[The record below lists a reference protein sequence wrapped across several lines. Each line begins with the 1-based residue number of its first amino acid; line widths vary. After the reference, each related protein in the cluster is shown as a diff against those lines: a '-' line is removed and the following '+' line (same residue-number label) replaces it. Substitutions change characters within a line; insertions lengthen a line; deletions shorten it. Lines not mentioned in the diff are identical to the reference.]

1 MPDRPAP
8 GLRPEWGETLAR
20 QDYKRDFR
28 ERDAQVR
35 GRDTWKLERR
45 QHFEEQ
51 GSPSWDALLRG
62 DWDEA
67 LRLLEARREALLELG
82 REDEERQSF
91 FHRVRVVEKPL
102 TTYLHWELHSL
113 RIRAECG
120 ERIRIVDAG
129 ALAGSERSGP
139 LPEVVIL
146 GGSTLYRVLYSE
158 TGTPVGAIRF
168 TDPDLILRWE
178 DYIRD
183 LYRTGEDVRTYFA
196 NEVARLPHPHGSG
209 AK

>member
-8 GLRPEWGETLAR
+8 GLRSEWGETLAR

-28 ERDAQVR
+28 ERDARVR

-51 GSPSWDALLRG
+51 GSPSWDAVLRG

-82 REDEERQSF
+82 REDEERQSY

-120 ERIRIVDAG
+120 ERIRVVDAG
-129 ALAGSERSGP
+129 NLAGSERSGP
-139 LPEVVIL
+139 LPEVVVL
-146 GGSTLYRVLYSE
+146 GGSTLYEVLYSE
-158 TGTPVGAIRF
+158 TGTPVGAVRF
-168 TDPDLILRWE
+168 TDPDLIHRWE
-178 DYIRD
+178 NYIRD

-196 NEVARLPHPHGSG
+196 REVAHLPPPCRNG